1 MELRYHAGADGL
13 YLFFDGELD
22 EYSAAFVREKVDAL
36 IFQHL
41 TLPKVVFDLG
51 GLSFMDSTGVG
62 VILGRYKKYAKF
74 LRFYIRNP
82 SPAVSRVLGMGG
94 IYDMIPLC
102 G

>member
-1 MELRYHAGADGL
+1 MELRYHVGADGL

-22 EYSAAFVREKVDAL
+22 EYSASFVREKVDAL

-41 TLPKVVFDLG
+41 TLSKVVFDLG

>member
-1 MELRYHAGADGL
+1 MELRYHVGADGL
-13 YLFFDGELD
+13 YLFFSGELD
-22 EYSAAFVREKVDAL
+22 EYSAAFVREKADAL
-36 IFQHL
+36 IFEHL

-82 SPAVSRVLGMGG
+82 SPAVSKVLGIGG
-94 IYDMIPLC
+94 IYNMIPLC